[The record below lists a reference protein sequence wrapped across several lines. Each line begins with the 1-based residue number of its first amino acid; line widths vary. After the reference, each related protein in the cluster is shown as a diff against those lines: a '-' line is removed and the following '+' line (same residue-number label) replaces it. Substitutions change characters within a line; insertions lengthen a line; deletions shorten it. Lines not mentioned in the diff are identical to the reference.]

1 MRKFREG
8 LNREQLTFLPRSVD
22 EYVPADDG
30 VRFVDGVIEALNLE
44 AIESAYK
51 RVGAPPFS
59 PRILVKV
66 ILYGKTRGI
75 RSCRELSRACRENVK
90 FMFLARGEQPDF
102 RTINLFRRRFAVELG
117 KLLGE
122 TVRLAR
128 EEGMVSLEH
137 VAIDGTKIKGYASKK
152 SFVEP
157 KELEEAYRRE
167 FLRDCEEE
175 SEEDDDDDEPKLPP
189 ALRDRAKLKER
200 IQKAVEHL
208 TQLESEDKKQPKQ
221 VSLTDPE
228 CHYLH
233 APKETSPMYNLQA
246 AVCATHRIVVAG
258 YATSSGSDNAEL
270 VPVLDEIERN
280 TAQHPKEVSADKGYC
295 DYAGMVALE
304 KRGIEGFIS
313 QKRPKSRRV
322 GFTFDA
328 ETNSFTCAEGR
339 KLAFVRISSLNKIRH
354 SLYQSEN
361 CQACSQTEQCR
372 EKGRSSTRRTL
383 RISELEPY
391 RDRMIAKMQT
401 ELGKQ
406 KSVLRASVVEPI
418 FGHLKHARNLVRFF
432 FRGKI
437 MVDAGWKLELAAF
450 NIEKIARFRMKHAKA

>member
-8 LNREQLTFLPRSVD
+8 VNREQLTFLPRSVD

-30 VRFVDGVIEALNLE
+30 VRFIDGVIEALNL
-44 AIESAYK
+44 ASIEGGYK

-66 ILYGKTRGI
+66 ILYGKMRGI

-122 TVRLAR
+122 TVRLAHD
-128 EEGMVSLEH
+128 EGMVSLEH

-157 KELEEAYRRE
+157 KELDEAYRRE

-175 SEEDDDDDEPKLPP
+175 TEEDDDDEPKLPP
-189 ALRDRAKLKER
+189 ALRDRTKLKER
-200 IQKAVEHL
+200 IHKAIEHL
-208 TQLESEDKKQPKQ
+208 AQLETEGKKQPKQ

-246 AVCATHRIVVAG
+246 AVCAKQRIVVAG
-258 YATSSGSDNAEL
+258 YATSAGSDNAEL
-270 VPVLDEIERN
+270 VPVLDEIVRN
-280 TAQHPKEVSADKGYC
+280 TAQAPIEVSADKGYC
-295 DYAGMVALE
+295 DYAGMVELE

-313 QKRPKSRRV
+313 QKRPKSRRD

-328 ETNSFTCAEGR
+328 ETNSFTCSEGR
-339 KLAFVRISSLNKIRH
+339 KLVFVGTRYKRKIQNSTYR
-354 SLYQSEN
+354 SEN
-361 CQACSQTEQCR
+361 CQDCS
-372 EKGRSSTRRTL
+372 RSDKCIERKLPGTRRMLTV
-383 RISELEPY
+383 STLEPY
-391 RDRMIAKMQT
+391 RDRMIARMQT
-401 ELGKQ
+401 ELGKRR
-406 KSVLRASVVEPI
+406 SALRASVVEPL
-418 FGHLKHARNLVRFF
+418 FGHLKHAKNLIRFF
-432 FRGKI
+432 VRGRI